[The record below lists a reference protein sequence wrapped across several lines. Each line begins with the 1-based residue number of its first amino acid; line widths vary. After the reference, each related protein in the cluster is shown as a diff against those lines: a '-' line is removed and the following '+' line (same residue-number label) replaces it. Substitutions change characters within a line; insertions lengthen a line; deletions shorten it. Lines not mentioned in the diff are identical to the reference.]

1 VVTRLDTPQELLTLA
16 GRHLGRSSSREITQE
31 QIDLFAEATGDH
43 QWIHVDPE
51 RAKAGPFGATIAHG
65 YLTVS
70 LAPVFL
76 AEVVQVAKV
85 SAVLNYG
92 INRVRF
98 PAPVPVG
105 SFVRADITL
114 NGANERSG
122 GAIEAVFHLAYE
134 IEGSDRPP
142 CIAELVYL
150 YR

>member
-1 VVTRLDTPQELLTLA
+1 LNAPQDLLAMA
-16 GRHLGRSSSREITQE
+16 GRHLGRSSSHEVTQR
-31 QIDLFAEATGDH
+31 QIDLFAESTGDH

-51 RAKAGPFGATIAHG
+51 RARRGPFGVTIAHG

-70 LAPVFL
+70 LAPVLL
-76 AEVVQVAKV
+76 AEVVQIENVT
-85 SAVLNYG
+85 AVLNYG

-105 SFVRADITL
+105 SFVRADVTL
-114 NGANERSG
+114 NAANERSG
-122 GAIEAVFHLAYE
+122 GAIEAVFHLTYD
-134 IEGSDRPP
+134 IDGTTRPP

>member
-1 VVTRLDTPQELLTLA
+1 VVTRLDTPQELLSLT
-16 GRHLGRSSSREITQE
+16 GRHLGRSTARQITQE

-43 QWIHVDPE
+43 QWIHVDPD
-51 RAKAGPFGATIAHG
+51 RAKDGPFGATIAHG

-70 LAPVFL
+70 LAPLFL
-76 AEVVQVAKV
+76 DEVVQVSNV
-85 SAVLNYG
+85 TAVLNYG

-105 SFVRADITL
+105 SFVRADVTL
-114 NGANERSG
+114 NA
-122 GAIEAVFHLAYE
+122 AIERTGGGIEGAFHLTYE
-134 IEGSDRPP
+134 IEGSSRPP

>member
-1 VVTRLDTPQELLTLA
+1 VVTRLDTPQDLLALA
-16 GRHLGRSSSREITQE
+16 GRHLGRSSSREITQQ

-43 QWIHVDPE
+43 QWIHVDPD
-51 RAKAGPFGATIAHG
+51 RAKDGPFGVTIAHG

-85 SAVLNYG
+85 NAVLNYG

-114 NGANERSG
+114 NAANERG
-122 GAIEAVFHLAYE
+122 GAIEATFHLTYD
-134 IEGSDRPP
+134 IEDSSRPP